1 MFGCLRHNINHI
13 SSDQNLNVILLK
25 CSIFY
30 ARIYY
35 QFKTSELKNVELLV
49 KETVQALNI
58 KALLEKDWE
67 YIYFCAMCT
76 EIKKKVVLEN
86 LMWSLKSP

>member
-1 MFGCLRHNINHI
+1 MFGCLRHNINH

-35 QFKTSELKNVELLV
+35 QFIKTSELKNVELLV

-67 YIYFCAMCT
+67 YMYFCTMCT

-86 LMWSLKSP
+86 LMWSLKST